1 MVIGPNRLI
10 IDGFSSFSVKFPLSK
25 FVWFDGKYV
34 TLDKAKVPV
43 TTHAIHYGTSVFEG
57 IRAYWNSKNLF
68 VFRLEDHMK
77 RFRNSGKFYSISL
90 NFTNKQIEN
99 AIINLCKKNNIKKT
113 CYIRPFYFVGDY
125 GINLHVTE
133 KAPTNVAIFMFP
145 FGDLFNKKGITAG
158 VSSWRKFSVSSTP
171 PQAKMGG
178 NYLNSILA
186 TQEAK
191 RNGYDEA
198 ILLDKLGN
206 VSEAPG
212 ENIFI
217 VKDDEIITP
226 PLSSSALAGIT
237 RDSIFELAEDRGY
250 KVVIREITRSELYIA
265 DEVFLSGTAAEITPI
280 IRIDQNI
287 VGNGKTGII
296 TSELI
301 ADYTDVVMNRNK
313 KYSEWLTPVY

>member
-1 MVIGPNRLI
+1 
-10 IDGFSSFSVKFPLSK
+10 VKFPLSK

-99 AIINLCKKNNIKKT
+99 AIINLCKKNNMKKT

-217 VKDDEIITP
+217 VKDDDIITP

-265 DEVFLSGTAAEITPI
+265 DEVFLSGTAAEIIPI

-287 VGNGKTGII
+287 VGNGRIGII

>member
-1 MVIGPNRLI
+1 
-10 IDGFSSFSVKFPLSK
+10 VKFPLSK

-43 TTHAIHYGTSVFEG
+43 TTHAIHYGTSIFEG

-68 VFRLEDHMK
+68 LFRLEDHMK

-99 AIINLCKKNNIKKT
+99 AIINLCKKNNMKKT

-237 RDSIFELAEDRGY
+237 RDSIFELAKDRGY

-265 DEVFLSGTAAEITPI
+265 DEVFLSGTAAEVTPI

-287 VGNGKTGII
+287 IGNGKVGII

-301 ADYTDVVMNRNK
+301 SDYTDVVMNRNK